1 MPNIKKIDLVT
12 AKVTDFTVNDLKFIT
27 DYRYWVE
34 LDTVQLFDEYNT
46 PMLLINFVLI
56 PKGGKPIYKVS
67 IQFQKVGKFQISAGG
82 MVIQLSSFEI
92 LNISDRGWDSV
103 KYLVRDIENEE
114 RFKFYC
120 NDIEVVAIEEVD
132 WIIG

>member
-103 KYLVRDIENEE
+103 KYLVRDIENGE

>member
-1 MPNIKKIDLVT
+1 M
-12 AKVTDFTVNDLKFIT
+12 NDLKFIT